1 MKQAIISGAVV
12 VILIL
17 ASLAHSAA
25 KRPLTFQIT
34 ARADVVDQEAT
45 EAGFQTRN
53 WDSAEFGYDR
63 YKASD
68 GQRLDSKYGEFRT
81 EDEATRYF
89 DWSLAKAAQ
98 VITKGDKLDRKG
110 NHVGRRAEVS
120 LKPDR
125 SSYAVMWT
133 HGATFREIYAGD
145 LAHAIAL
152 EKQYGYGN

>member
-1 MKQAIISGAVV
+1 MKRAIISGAVV

-25 KRPLTFQIT
+25 KRPLNFQIT
-34 ARADVVDQEAT
+34 VMADGEDQEAT
-45 EAGFQTRN
+45 KAGFQTRN
-53 WDSAEFGYDR
+53 WNIAHFGYNGYR
-63 YKASD
+63 ASD

-81 EDEATRYF
+81 EDEAKRYF

-98 VITKGDKLDRKG
+98 VITEGDTLDHEG

-133 HGATFREIYAGD
+133 RGAMFREILAND

-152 EKQYGYGN
+152 EKRYGN

>member
-25 KRPLTFQIT
+25 KRPLNFQIT
-34 ARADVVDQEAT
+34 ARADGEDQEAT

-53 WDSAEFGYDR
+53 WDSAHFGYNR

-98 VITKGDKLDRKG
+98 VITEGDTVDRKG

-133 HGATFREIYAGD
+133 HGAMFREILAGD

-152 EKQYGYGN
+152 EKQYGN

>member
-25 KRPLTFQIT
+25 KRPLNFQTT
-34 ARADVVDQEAT
+34 ARADGEDQEAT
-45 EAGFQTRN
+45 EAGFQTLN
-53 WDSAEFGYDR
+53 WDSAHFGYNR

-68 GQRLDSKYGEFRT
+68 GQRLDSKYGDFRT

-89 DWSLAKAAQ
+89 DWSVAKAAQ
-98 VITKGDKLDRKG
+98 VITEGDTLDRKG

-133 HGATFREIYAGD
+133 HGATFREILAAD

-152 EKQYGYGN
+152 ENQNGN

>member
-1 MKQAIISGAVV
+1 VKQAIISGRVV
-12 VILIL
+12 VILVL

-25 KRPLTFQIT
+25 KRPLNFQIT
-34 ARADVVDQEAT
+34 ARADGEDQEAT

-53 WDSAEFGYDR
+53 WESAHFGYDR

-89 DWSLAKAAQ
+89 DWSLTKAAQ
-98 VITKGDKLDRKG
+98 VITEGDTLDRKG

-133 HGATFREIYAGD
+133 HGAMFREILAGD

-152 EKQYGYGN
+152 EKQYEN